1 MKTET
6 LAAMLLA
13 ETALLFAIRLLLWTV
28 TQLSDS
34 RSPASDADQHYTSS
48 TVPTMAGPVTD
59 S

>member
-13 ETALLFAIRLLLWTV
+13 ETAPLLLLWTV
-28 TQLSDS
+28 AQLSDS